1 MQNSSRLSSKRGSL
15 CVALFE
21 RAHIASGLVSPSS
34 APLVAISLSFPGK
47 MLQRRIHNSS
57 KLRPVRAFCVPAS
70 FEKPKTVEGAPAAA
84 LISNPRREAFADVRR
99 CLVFFFFLPFSYIH
113 NDLAR
118 QAVRVPCTAYSCSS
132 RRWMGL
138 GLSSRGCV
146 RPIIRVPLLHIDRN
160 PIDDSTCAWYA
171 RSNEYF
177 ASRTL
182 I

>member
-99 CLVFFFFLPFSYIH
+99 CLVFFFFF
-113 NDLAR
+113 
-118 QAVRVPCTAYSCSS
+118 
-132 RRWMGL
+132 
-138 GLSSRGCV
+138 
-146 RPIIRVPLLHIDRN
+146 
-160 PIDDSTCAWYA
+160 
-171 RSNEYF
+171 F
-177 ASRTL
+177 A